1 MKETLKSMKATLI
14 SQTQPQ
20 IANLQCADYE
30 ELGAAIDMIKDLEE
44 ALYYCTIIEAM
55 EGKDKEQDQPIERN
69 NTYYYTEKYMPMRDD
84 MGYRDMDRLYGR
96 MYYPD
101 GIGSNSSGTSGN
113 NSSSSSNSSNGGNST
128 MNYREYP
135 MMDSMRDSRE
145 GRSPMSRR
153 YYMESKAMHQDKSKQ
168 LKDLENYMQELTSD
182 ITEMIDDASPEEKQL
197 LQKKLATLSTKIE
210 QMK

>member
-1 MKETLKSMKATLI
+1 MKETLKSMKEMLVG
-14 SQTQPQ
+14 QTQAQ

-30 ELGAAIDMIKDLEE
+30 ELGAAVDMIKDLEE

-84 MGYRDMDRLYGR
+84 MGYRDIDRPYGR
-96 MYYPD
+96 MYYP
-101 GIGSNSSGTSGN
+101 GGNGSSMSGN
-113 NSSSSSNSSNGGNST
+113 NSSSSDSSSNGGNST

-135 MMDSMRDSRE
+135 MMDGMRDSRE

-153 YYMESKAMHQDKSKQ
+153 YYMESKATHQDKSKQ
-168 LKDLENYMQELTSD
+168 LKDLEN
-182 ITEMIDDASPEEKQL
+182 
-197 LQKKLATLSTKIE
+197 
-210 QMK
+210 

>member
-1 MKETLKSMKATLI
+1 
-14 SQTQPQ
+14 
-20 IANLQCADYE
+20 
-30 ELGAAIDMIKDLEE
+30 MIKDLEE

-55 EGKDKEQDQPIERN
+55 EGKDKESEPIERN

-84 MGYRDMDRLYGR
+84 MGYRDMDRQYGR

-101 GIGSNSSGTSGN
+101 GIGSNSSGN
-113 NSSSSSNSSNGGNST
+113 SSSNSGSSNST

-135 MMDSMRDSRE
+135 MMESMRDSRE
-145 GRSPMSRR
+145 GRSPMSRK
-153 YYMESKAMHQDKSKQ
+153 YYMESKSTHQDKAKQ

-182 ITEMIDDASPEEKQL
+182 ITEMIDGASPEEKQL

>member
-1 MKETLKSMKATLI
+1 MKETLKSMKEMLV

-30 ELGAAIDMIKDLEE
+30 ELGAAVDMIKDLEE

-55 EGKDKEQDQPIERN
+55 EGKDKEQGQPIERN

-84 MGYRDMDRLYGR
+84 SIYRDIDRGYGR

-101 GIGSNSSGTSGN
+101 GIGSNSS
-113 NSSSSSNSSNGGNST
+113 NSSSSNNSNSNDGSGNGGT

-135 MMDSMRDSRE
+135 MMDSMRDARE
-145 GRSPMSRR
+145 GRSPMSRK
-153 YYMESKAMHQDKSKQ
+153 YYMESKSTHQDKAKQ

-182 ITEMIDDASPEEKQL
+182 ITEMIDGASQEEKQL

>member
-1 MKETLKSMKATLI
+1 MKETLKSMKEMLVG
-14 SQTQPQ
+14 QTQAQ

-30 ELGAAIDMIKDLEE
+30 ELGAAVDMIKDLEE

-84 MGYRDMDRLYGR
+84 MGYRDMDRPYGR

-101 GIGSNSSGTSGN
+101 GIGSNSS
-113 NSSSSSNSSNGGNST
+113 SSSSGSGSNGGNST

-135 MMDSMRDSRE
+135 MMDGMRDSRE
-145 GRSPMSRR
+145 GRSPISRR
-153 YYMESKAMHQDKSKQ
+153 YYMESKSTHQDKAKQ
-168 LKDLENYMQELTSD
+168 LKDLENYMQELTTD
-182 ITEMIDDASPEEKQL
+182 VTEMIDGASPEEKQL
-197 LQKKLATLSTKIE
+197 LQKKLATLSAKIE